1 MRRFVRMKWSAR
13 DALNSFVPLLSQAL
27 MLRSEELRTL
37 FSLPHC
43 GAAWANIEMRSARL
57 AKKRVPVRDLELQ
70 TQRARSILQA
80 CAEKRFNSALL
91 ASANPGDIPALG
103 GAVSDR
109 VRLCTPLNTS
119 RPLRP
124 PDMDSQFGRSNAP
137 VESDRLASS

>member
-1 MRRFVRMKWSAR
+1 MADTIRRRMIKPDEMLDAGLEPAFDAASRARMRRFVRMTWSAR
-13 DALNSFVPLLSQAL
+13 NALNSFVPLLSQAL

-91 ASANPGDIPALG
+91 ASANPGDIRLS
-103 GAVSDR
+103 AVQYR
-109 VRLCTPLNTS
+109 IEFAFA
-119 RPLRP
+119 RP
-124 PDMDSQFGRSNAP
+124 
-137 VESDRLASS
+137 